1 MITLYTIDC
10 PKCKVLELKLNAK
23 NIDYKTVKDVTV
35 MKELGIMSLPVL
47 GVENDLLSFTDAV
60 KFINEVK

>member
-10 PKCKVLELKLNAK
+10 PKCKVLETKLNVK
-23 NIDYKTVKDVTV
+23 NIEYKTVKDVAV
-35 MKELGIMSLPVL
+35 MKELGITTLPVL
-47 GVENDLLSFTDAV
+47 GVENDLLSFADAV